1 MPGGGILLLGVSFY
15 GGCRGPACR
24 KRCTGEKLKE
34 FVQLGDEKHEQKE
47 NAGPGAGSCDELV
60 LRNGGAG

>member
-15 GGCRGPACR
+15 GGCRGPVCR

-34 FVQLGDEKHEQKE
+34 FVQMGDEKQ
-47 NAGPGAGSCDELV
+47 
-60 LRNGGAG
+60 